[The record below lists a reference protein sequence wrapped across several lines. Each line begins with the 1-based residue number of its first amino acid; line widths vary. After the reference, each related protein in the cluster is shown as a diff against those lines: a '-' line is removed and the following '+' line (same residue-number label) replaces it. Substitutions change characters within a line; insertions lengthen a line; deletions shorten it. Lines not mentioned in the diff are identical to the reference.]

1 MKILFFILF
10 PFLLQ
15 PQPFLMFDDAVWTP
29 LNVTSAT
36 LEFFATGDVG
46 LTTSGWVDQS
56 GNGRNMT
63 FTNTPTLGSKGDC
76 PTVILNGTDEY
87 GRLNAFTLNQPET
100 IIIVFQT
107 LTYINSERIF
117 DGNAGNSMS
126 FHFNDPNALTMYA
139 GANMGGL
146 GSPYVEDT
154 WDMHYLVYNGASSK
168 YQKNAGV
175 VITGNAGT
183 SNAGGFNLGSYNLT
197 TLCSNIEVIAI
208 AIFSGEPNASD
219 KAKLQTYFAGYRDK

>member
-1 MKILFFILF
+1 MKTFLLILM

-15 PQPFLMFDDAVWTP
+15 AQNLLLFDDTWTP
-29 LNVTSAT
+29 KDVKSAT
-36 LEFFATGDVG
+36 LQFFATGDYG

-63 FTNTPTLGSKGDC
+63 FTNTPTLGSKGGC

-107 LTYINSERIF
+107 LTYISGERIF

-126 FHFNDPNALTMYA
+126 FLFSAPNALTMYA
-139 GANMGGL
+139 GANFAGL
-146 GSPYVEDT
+146 GSVYGADT

-175 VITGNAGT
+175 VSTGNAGT

-197 TLCSNIEVIAI
+197 TQCSNIEVIAI

>member
-1 MKILFFILF
+1 M

-15 PQPFLMFDDAVWTP
+15 AQNLLLFDDTWTP
-29 LNVTSAT
+29 KDVKSAT
-36 LEFFATGDVG
+36 LQFFATGDYG

-107 LTYINSERIF
+107 LTYIDGERIF

-126 FHFNDPNALTMYA
+126 FHFNDPNALAMYA
-139 GANMGGL
+139 GANFAGQGHFY
-146 GSPYVEDT
+146 GADT

-175 VITGNAGT
+175 VSTGNAGT

-208 AIFSGEPNASD
+208 AIFSGEPNALD
-219 KAKLQTYFAGYRDK
+219 KAKLQTYFAKYRDK

>member
-1 MKILFFILF
+1 MKTFLLILM

-15 PQPFLMFDDAVWTP
+15 AQNLLLFDDTWTP
-29 LNVTSAT
+29 KDVKSAT
-36 LEFFATGDVG
+36 LQFFATGDYG

-63 FTNTPTLGSKGDC
+63 FTNTPTLGSKGGC

-87 GRLNAFTLNQPET
+87 GRLSAFTLNQPT
-100 IIIVFQT
+100 TVIIVFQT
-107 LTYINSERIF
+107 LTFTDNERVF
-117 DGNAGNSMS
+117 DGNTGNSMS
-126 FHFNDPNALTMYA
+126 FFFATPNLSMYA

-146 GSPYVEDT
+146 GNPYVEDT
-154 WDMHYLVYNGASSK
+154 WDIHYLVYNGVSSK
-168 YQKNAGV
+168 YQLNSNSV
-175 VITGNAGT
+175 QTGNAGT
-183 SNAGGFNLGSYNLT
+183 SNAGGFNLGSFNLT
-197 TLCSNIEVIAI
+197 TLASNIEVIAI